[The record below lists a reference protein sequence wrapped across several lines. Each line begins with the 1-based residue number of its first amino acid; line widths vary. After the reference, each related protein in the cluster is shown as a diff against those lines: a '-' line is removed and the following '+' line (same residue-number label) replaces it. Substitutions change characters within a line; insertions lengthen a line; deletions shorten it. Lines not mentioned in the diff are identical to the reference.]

1 MLAGTTLPAMAG
13 IYVHVPFCRQACHYC
28 NFHFSTQLENTNAVV
43 AAIVRE
49 AELRRDFFAGADRS
63 AGQAGNPGADHGAG
77 NIAKSTP
84 PTPINSVYLGG
95 GTPSVLTPLQWDQLF
110 EALYRL
116 FPIASDAEVTLEANP
131 DDLDLARL
139 SALRNTPVNRL
150 SIGIQSFR
158 DQDLAWMNRAHNA
171 AQACD
176 CLALAAEAG
185 FAHVNADLIYG
196 SPGLDDAAWLAN
208 MQQLFNA
215 NPDHISAYALTVEA
229 GTALAHFVR
238 QGKSPAP
245 DDGQASR
252 QFQLMEEAMAAAGYL
267 HYEISNFCRP
277 GAFARHNTAYW
288 TGEPYLGLGPA
299 AHSFIGNHRSWNVSH
314 NIKYVTAV
322 EAGQL
327 PSEIETLS
335 PADQLNEAL
344 MTGLRT
350 TWGVDLERLEARFGA
365 RALRALTE
373 LAQPW
378 LDSGQLAQQQGHWF
392 LTARGRFFADRIASD
407 LFLVE
412 EDAGVVAMATASD
425 EMQVSGA
432 QQTRFWELSEQA

>member
-1 MLAGTTLPAMAG
+1 MAG

-49 AELRRDFFAGADRS
+49 AELRRDFFATS
-63 AGQAGNPGADHGAG
+63 AG
-77 NIAKSTP
+77 SP
-84 PTPINSVYLGG
+84 PAPISSVYLGG
-95 GTPSVLTPLQWDQLF
+95 GTPSVLTPSQWDQLF

-131 DDLDLARL
+131 DDLDATRLA
-139 SALRNTPVNRL
+139 ALRQTPVNRL

-171 AQACD
+171 NQAHV
-176 CLALAAEAG
+176 CLELAAAIG
-185 FAHVNADLIYG
+185 FNHVNADLIYG
-196 SPGLDDAAWLAN
+196 SPGLDDDAWLAN
-208 MQQLFNA
+208 MQQLFTA
-215 NPDHISAYALTVEA
+215 NTDHISAYALTVEA

-245 DDGQASR
+245 GDLDAAR
-252 QFQLMEEAMAAAGYL
+252 QFQLLEEHTAAAGYL

-277 GAFARHNTAYW
+277 GAFARHNTSYW

-299 AHSFIGNHRSWNVSH
+299 AHSYRGAQRSWNVSH
-314 NIKYVTAV
+314 NIKYVA
-322 EAGQL
+322 AIHSGSL
-327 PSEIETLS
+327 PSESETLS
-335 PADQLNEAL
+335 PADQLNETL

-350 TWGVDLERLEARFGA
+350 TWGVNLDNLAARFGE
-365 RALRALTE
+365 RAFAAVAS

-378 LDSGQLAQQQGHWF
+378 LDGGQLASRDGHWF
-392 LTARGRFFADRIASD
+392 LTASGRFFADRIASD

-412 EDAGVVAMATASD
+412 EDAALVELRS
-425 EMQVSGA
+425 EGA
-432 QQTRFWELSEQA
+432 AKSMLDMERRRFWEHW